1 MTNELLQKAKECK
14 SAEELL
20 ALAKENGIEMTDEEA
35 EKKFAQL
42 NNEGELSD
50 DELSGAAGGG
60 CGGDTTPDYT
70 VPSYSVGDTVAVRP
84 INYVVHWSCQSC
96 RSSIGRIISISQTLS
111 ESECR
116 HDYTLSCTS
125 CGDSFD
131 VFEVKRSD
139 GTVKESCILGYL
151 A

>member
-1 MTNELLQKAKECK
+1 MTNEMIQKARECK
-14 SAEELL
+14 SPEELL
-20 ALAKENGIEMTDEEA
+20 SLAKENGIEITAEEA
-35 EKKFAQL
+35 EEKFAQL

-60 CGGDTTPDYT
+60 CGEAAPDYT
-70 VPSYSVGDTVAVRP
+70 VPSYSVGDTVASGLRACWC
-84 INYVVHWSCQSC
+84 NNCNGA
-96 RSSIGRIISISQTLS
+96 IGTIVSISQTLS

-125 CGDSFD
+125 CGTSFTTY
-131 VFEVKRSD
+131 EVKLSD
-139 GTVKESCILGYL
+139 GTVKECYIIGYF